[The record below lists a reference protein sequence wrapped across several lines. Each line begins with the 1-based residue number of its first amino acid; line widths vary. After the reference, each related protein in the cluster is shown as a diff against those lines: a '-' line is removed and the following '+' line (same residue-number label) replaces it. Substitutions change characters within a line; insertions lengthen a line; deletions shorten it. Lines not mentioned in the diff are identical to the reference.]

1 MDVPTWKLLTTFTD
15 HPSALSLAEV
25 LSSHGIP
32 VRLSSEA
39 SVMGWAATT
48 HVFVEAHR
56 HFRARTL
63 LSDQA
68 ISDEEL
74 TRLATTGTPGRD
86 DP

>member
-1 MDVPTWKLLTTFTD
+1 MGVPTWKLLTTFTD

-48 HVFVEAHR
+48 RLFVEAHR
-56 HFRARTL
+56 HLRARNLLPDQTL
-63 LSDQA
+63 
-68 ISDEEL
+68 SDEEL
-74 TRLATTGTPGRD
+74 TGLATGTLGTD
-86 DP
+86 ES